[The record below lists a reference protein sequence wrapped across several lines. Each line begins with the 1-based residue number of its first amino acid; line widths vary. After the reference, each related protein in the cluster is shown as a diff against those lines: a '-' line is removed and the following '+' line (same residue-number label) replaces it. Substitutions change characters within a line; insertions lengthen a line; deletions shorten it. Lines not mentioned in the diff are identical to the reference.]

1 MNFFNCVKFYLNVVF
16 QFSTVTHLVTYASIW
31 SRLWVYWTDRAR
43 TMEILDNIESYI
55 KLSCAKGTK
64 SEGSNSRHLL
74 DFCSNSR
81 LLIYDQ

>member
-1 MNFFNCVKFYLNVVF
+1 
-16 QFSTVTHLVTYASIW
+16 
-31 SRLWVYWTDRAR
+31 
-43 TMEILDNIESYI
+43 MEILDNIESYI
-55 KLSCAKGTK
+55 KLSCVKGTK